1 VARGGIVA
9 AREGEKVRQRV
20 RLRDCGAV
28 SGGERRGSATAVSSE
43 LGLGLGGGGG

>member
-1 VARGGIVA
+1 VARGGTAA

-28 SGGERRGSATAVSSE
+28 SGGEQRGAAWQKSF
-43 LGLGLGGGGG
+43 